1 MRELMIVFMV
11 VGLGLLLSAS
21 IFAFDEPRKGGG
33 PGPAF
38 GSHNA
43 RSLYGD

>member
-1 MRELMIVFMV
+1 MRKLTIVFMV

-21 IFAFDEPRKGGG
+21 IFAFDGPHKGGG

-38 GSHNA
+38 GSPDA
-43 RSLYGD
+43 KSLW

>member
-1 MRELMIVFMV
+1 MKKLTLVLMV

-21 IFAFDEPRKGGG
+21 AFAFDSPCESGG

-38 GSHNA
+38 GSPDG
-43 RSLYGD
+43 RSLW

>member
-1 MRELMIVFMV
+1 MRKLTIVFMV

-21 IFAFDEPRKGGG
+21 IFAFDEPREGGG
-33 PGPAF
+33 SGPAF

-43 RSLYGD
+43 RSLW